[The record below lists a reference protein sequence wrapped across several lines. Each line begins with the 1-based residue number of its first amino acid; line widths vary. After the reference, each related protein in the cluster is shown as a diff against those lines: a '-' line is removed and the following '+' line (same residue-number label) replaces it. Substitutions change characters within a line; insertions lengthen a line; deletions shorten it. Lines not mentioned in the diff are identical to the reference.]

1 MTTKHVLYGSLAE
14 RDFLAVLIL
23 VVNAFS
29 WYFPLYV
36 FLEDTFRAYM
46 DSAIL
51 LAVFGVHYAAAI
63 GFAAAST
70 FLIRRIRRDLFLSIW
85 MIIGAAVSA
94 MMIMIQTNS
103 VLFIWLT
110 SFLLGMSLG
119 LGFPS
124 CLAYFGDFG
133 AGESRG
139 GLGGIVWFVS
149 GICMLLLGLLASVS
163 SFTVAVLIFAAW
175 RGIGLILFLLVK
187 PDEIPEETVV
197 DVPYKSILV
206 DRYFLLYLIPW
217 TMFCLVNFLEIPIT
231 NILFGTDI
239 AYFVPVAEFGI
250 GGVIALI
257 GGWIA
262 DSVGR
267 KRVIIFG
274 FIMLGIG
281 YAVLGLFQ
289 NIIFSW
295 YLYIILDGAAWG
307 IFALMFYLVIWPE
320 LAGNR
325 MKERYY
331 FIGVLPFLISSYIL
345 ILFTPYA
352 ELVPI
357 AAAFSLASFFLF
369 LAVLPLL
376 YAPET
381 LPEKQIELK
390 RLRSYTEKAKKLR
403 EKRQEASD
411 ET

>member
-1 MTTKHVLYGSLAE
+1 
-14 RDFLAVLIL
+14 
-23 VVNAFS
+23 
-29 WYFPLYV
+29 
-36 FLEDTFRAYM
+36 
-46 DSAIL
+46 
-51 LAVFGVHYAAAI
+51 
-63 GFAAAST
+63 
-70 FLIRRIRRDLFLSIW
+70 
-85 MIIGAAVSA
+85 MIIGAVVSA
-94 MMIMIQTNS
+94 MMIISEINN
-103 VLFIWLT
+103 VVYIWLMP
-110 SFLLGMSLG
+110 FLLGMSLG

-133 AGESRG
+133 VGESRG
-139 GLGGIVWFVS
+139 ALGGIVWFVS
-149 GICMLLLGLLASVS
+149 GICMLLLGLLASIS
-163 SFTVAVLIFAAW
+163 SFTTAVLIFAAW
-175 RGIGLILFLLVK
+175 RGIGLVLFLLVK
-187 PDEIPEETVV
+187 PDQIRKETVV
-197 DVPYKSILV
+197 DASYKSILV
-206 DRYFLLYLIPW
+206 DRSFLLYLIPW

-267 KRVIIFG
+267 KRVIISG

-281 YAVLGLFQ
+281 YAVLGLFP
-289 NIIFSW
+289 NIILSW

-325 MKERYY
+325 MKEKYY
-331 FIGVLPFLISSYIL
+331 LIGVLPFLISSYIL

-352 ELVPI
+352 EMVPI
-357 AAAFSLASFFLF
+357 SAAFSLASFFLF

-390 RLRSYTEKAKKLR
+390 RLRSYTEKAKKIR
-403 EKRQEASD
+403 EKHQETSD
-411 ET
+411 KT